1 MKSAVNMVRLDF
13 VNAIGNPI
21 KEGKTE

>member
-13 VNAIGNPI
+13 VKAIGNPI